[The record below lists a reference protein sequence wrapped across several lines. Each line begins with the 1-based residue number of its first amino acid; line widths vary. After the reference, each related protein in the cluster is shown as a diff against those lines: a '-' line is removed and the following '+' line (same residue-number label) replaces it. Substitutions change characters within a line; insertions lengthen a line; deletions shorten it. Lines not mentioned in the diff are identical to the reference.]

1 MRFWM
6 LFALIFLLFLT
17 ACGGAAEPE
26 TAVPTRSPLTE
37 EQAKGRKV
45 FETYCGA
52 CHSILEDT
60 VIVGPSMAG
69 IATRAETQ
77 NPNQDGRTYLY
88 TSILKPGDFL
98 VDGYENLMP
107 ATFGKQLTGEEL
119 DTVVAY
125 LMTLE

>member
-1 MRFWM
+1 MRFWIVFGV
-6 LFALIFLLFLT
+6 LFLLLLS
-17 ACGGAAEPE
+17 ACSGADEPE
-26 TAVPTRSPLTE
+26 TAVPTLPPLTE
-37 EQAKGRKV
+37 EQAKGHKV
-45 FETYCGA
+45 FETNCGA

-60 VIVGPSMAG
+60 VIVGPSMHG
-69 IATRAETQ
+69 IASRADTQ
-77 NPNQDGRTYLY
+77 NPKQDGRTYLY

-119 DTVVAY
+119 DAVVAY

>member
-1 MRFWM
+1 MRFLI
-6 LFALIFLLFLT
+6 LFGSIFLFLLS
-17 ACGGAAEPE
+17 ACGGADESQ
-26 TAVPTRSPLTE
+26 TAVPTPIPLTE
-37 EQAKGRKV
+37 EEAKGRTV
-45 FETYCGA
+45 FSASCGA
-52 CHSILEDT
+52 CHSISEDT

-77 NPNQDGRTYLY
+77 NPKQDGRTYLY
-88 TSILKPGDFL
+88 TSILKPRDFL

-119 DTVVAY
+119 DAVVAF